1 MQKIAGTPSV
11 IKQANQLLILEL
23 IQKQPGITKPELA
36 RATNLSLVTVS
47 RAVDELVQ
55 SGQIAHSGYQPSNGG
70 RKAKQYC
77 INNNA
82 GVIITILIRSG
93 SYHIT
98 LCDIVGNVLREW
110 TKRHAAARWTKELV
124 GLIRQLLQH
133 IKQEVLAIGVAVP
146 GTVAHGVVSSIPL
159 IHEWEGYGLA
169 DALARQF
176 HTLIVVEN
184 DINASTIGLHE
195 NYTSSQVKNMLFLYL
210 DDGIGA
216 SVVIGNK
223 LYKSRRNFSGELSFM
238 DIGRWEKERSA
249 THSLEELVKQLLAE
263 GRREELQDIVAR
275 LLLNTCCVLDPDLV
289 VIDSTHLNQQDIDAI
304 RQRFERLLGTGAY
317 TPDIVVTQ
325 VGSLLYTKGL
335 FSLCKSRMPAARI
348 YT

>member
-110 TKRHAAARWTKELV
+110 TKRHAAA
-124 GLIRQLLQH
+124 
-133 IKQEVLAIGVAVP
+133 P
-146 GTVAHGVVSSIPL
+146 G
-159 IHEWEGYGLA
+159 
-169 DALARQF
+169 Q
-176 HTLIVVEN
+176 
-184 DINASTIGLHE
+184 
-195 NYTSSQVKNMLFLYL
+195 
-210 DDGIGA
+210 
-216 SVVIGNK
+216 
-223 LYKSRRNFSGELSFM
+223 RN
-238 DIGRWEKERSA
+238 WSA
-249 THSLEELVKQLLAE
+249 
-263 GRREELQDIVAR
+263 
-275 LLLNTCCVLDPDLV
+275 
-289 VIDSTHLNQQDIDAI
+289 
-304 RQRFERLLGTGAY
+304 
-317 TPDIVVTQ
+317 
-325 VGSLLYTKGL
+325 
-335 FSLCKSRMPAARI
+335 
-348 YT
+348 